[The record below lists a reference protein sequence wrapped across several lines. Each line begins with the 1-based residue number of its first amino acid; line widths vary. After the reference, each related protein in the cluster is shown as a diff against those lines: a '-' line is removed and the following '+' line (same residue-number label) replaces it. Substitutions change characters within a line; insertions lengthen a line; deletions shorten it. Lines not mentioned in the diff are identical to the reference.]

1 MRSMISDPQSPWI
14 FRRDEVDLL
23 EEDIDDIYD
32 LHQSGQGRIQTME
45 QAIISEQL
53 DTEEQAEAEFAMQ
66 IDMRNGTRFSSEKS
80 VWEVRAEKMREED
93 DLVCDVQRSP
103 FYEQV
108 FRFADDAFVYASEV
122 YARKNN
128 DAENAFRIRI
138 NVKMVPIKC
147 AIAFSE
153 ELHVDPMS
161 LALARKEFTLAIV
174 YLDRVLLSFA
184 FMAAAGDERAQTFLA
199 PGTKMKQILQQYLTR
214 LLNHRRG
221 GLNLYE

>member
-1 MRSMISDPQSPWI
+1 MISDPQSPWI

-32 LHQSGQGRIQTME
+32 IHQSSRGRIQTME

-53 DTEEQAEAEFAMQ
+53 DTEEQADAEFTIQM
-66 IDMRNGTRFSSEKS
+66 DLRNITRSRAEKS
-80 VWEVRAEKMREED
+80 SWELRAEKMREED
-93 DLVCDVQRSP
+93 DLECDVQRSP

-108 FRFADDAFVYASEV
+108 FRFADEAFVYASEV
-122 YARKNN
+122 YARKNA
-128 DAENAFRIRI
+128 DAEHAFRVRV

-147 AIAFSE
+147 AIALSE
-153 ELHVDPMS
+153 ELHEDALS
-161 LALARKEFTLAIV
+161 IALARKEFALAIV

-184 FMAAAGDERAQTFLA
+184 FMASAGDDRAQSFLK
-199 PGTKMKQILQQYLTR
+199 PGAHMKQILQQYLTR